1 MPLIFEEDPDLL
13 WKTQLRDRVMHNL
26 DCVIQETNMAY
37 KKRLSE
43 NTSASSDAR
52 YRMELDH
59 RQNLENLQYM
69 AEEELRAMI
78 EQEERQRQE
87 NLRAP
92 WMHPENAD
100 QSVVEEQ
107 IAILNQ
113 IRQQSMSRAV
123 VDEECNTPYFQQGSS
138 STIFDEPLSPIPIH
152 ASPHLGA
159 HDDYYTSTSPPIPAP
174 IPPVQSPIDE
184 EARLRAEKQAKLQE
198 EFHKRAEA
206 IMQRKKNERWI
217 SQQGWAE
224 DMSSNSSATSASDQ
238 DVLSPTEASFE
249 AAQSRRRISEQDAV
263 DLVMFH
269 EQRWNMLSRL
279 PHLQW
284 SDFPWPVLSLST
296 PKRKEDLTTEA
307 VVEYIFAPLNI
318 RDRPVVKDR
327 LKELLRR
334 WHPDRFDTKY
344 LALIVDLNERERVRE
359 GAGAVTRILS
369 DLLGKWN
376 EL

>member
-1 MPLIFEEDPDLL
+1 MPLIFEEDQDLL

-37 KKRLSE
+37 KKKLADSP
-43 NTSASSDAR
+43 SATTDSR
-52 YRMELDH
+52 YRMDLDH

-69 AEEELRAMI
+69 AEEELRSMI
-78 EQEERQRQE
+78 EEEERQRQD

-92 WMHPENAD
+92 WLNPEEVD

-123 VDEECNTPYFQQGSS
+123 VEDECNTTYFQQGSS

-152 ASPHLGA
+152 ATTNLGV
-159 HDDYYTSTSPPIPAP
+159 HDDYHTTPSPSIPTQ

-184 EARLRAEKQAKLQE
+184 EACLHAEKQAKLQE
-198 EFHKRAEA
+198 EFHRRAEA

-238 DVLSPTEASFE
+238 DLLSPMEASFQVAE
-249 AAQSRRRISEQDAV
+249 SRKRINEQDAI

-284 SDFPWPVLSLST
+284 SNFPWPVLSLST
-296 PKRKEDLTTEA
+296 PKRKEDLTMEA
-307 VVEYIFAPLNI
+307 VVEYIFAPLNV
-318 RDRPVVKDR
+318 RDRPAVKDR

-334 WHPDRFDTKY
+334 WHSDRFDSKY